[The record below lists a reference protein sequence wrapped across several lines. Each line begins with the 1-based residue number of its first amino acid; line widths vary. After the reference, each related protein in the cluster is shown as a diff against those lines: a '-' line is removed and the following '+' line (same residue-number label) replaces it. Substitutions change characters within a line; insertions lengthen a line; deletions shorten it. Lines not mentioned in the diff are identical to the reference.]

1 MELTS
6 KIFVSH
12 VFEEIFATSAEIA
25 DSDLFW
31 TVNPDPGPLDS
42 QLVVSTT
49 KPSDSRREKNPDF
62 FLF

>member
-1 MELTS
+1 M
-6 KIFVSH
+6 SH